1 MRLDV
6 EKYNMT
12 IAENTTKRDNAQ
24 RLVDLE
30 KKKIFRIPFSITR
43 YTNMV
48 NGYNLDNAQLQI
60 TIDTIRKKGEAQV
73 EQLHDFM
80 NRKAIMDNVNAAKN
94 REIRP
99 LVG

>member
-1 MRLDV
+1 
-6 EKYNMT
+6 
-12 IAENTTKRDNAQ
+12 
-24 RLVDLE
+24 
-30 KKKIFRIPFSITR
+30 
-43 YTNMV
+43 MV

-60 TIDTIRKKGEAQV
+60 TIDSIRKKGEAQA